1 MKISILIPTKNRL
14 PILRETLHNIYF
26 VNKLPKEDF
35 EVIVSNDDDNDL
47 SILLEEFPFNN
58 LKIVKNTHN
67 HGAAGNRNNAAD
79 YAQY

>member
-35 EVIVSNDDDNDL
+35 EVIVSNDGDDDL
-47 SILLEEFPFNN
+47 L
-58 LKIVKNTHN
+58 
-67 HGAAGNRNNAAD
+67 
-79 YAQY
+79 